1 MRATPETLRLY
12 TALPLSSWLTFLTSG
27 ALAYAGSETMSS
39 TTLYRYLIKDVLI
52 NFLAILL
59 VLMLILLGGVF
70 VRLLSRVVD
79 GVIDAEL
86 LLPMLFWGTIESLS
100 TLLVISLFLGMLLS
114 LGRLYKDSEIYAI
127 RAIGLGD
134 IDLIRIYL
142 VVGSFVAV
150 VLFVLVAWLA
160 PWSKT
165 HIYELRQIA
174 AQKFDLSGITP
185 GQFIKLPGED
195 GVVFAESVDTDKGL
209 LKNIYLFEDNSERTR
224 LMTASQGKQT
234 SGGIAES
241 RYLDFFQGYIYEHD
255 KNRKQYAA
263 GSFVESG
270 LYLPGLVA
278 SQIQRNSTT
287 KELPALWKGHSLTDS
302 AELHWRLSFPVSM
315 LVLTFLAVPLSY
327 TTPRK
332 GRFGKLAVA
341 ILIYILYSNLLG
353 VGKTWIESGTI
364 PAVLGLWWVHL
375 LVLSLGIYLLYR
387 QGQLN
392 LAGKNRLGLVSLALP
407 RLHQ

>member
-1 MRATPETLRLY
+1 
-12 TALPLSSWLTFLTSG
+12 
-27 ALAYAGSETMSS
+27 MSS
-39 TTLYRYLIKDVLI
+39 TTLYRYLIKDVLV

-79 GVIDAEL
+79 GVIDADL
-86 LLPMLFWGTIESLS
+86 LLPMLFWGTVESLS

-134 IDLIRIYL
+134 IDLIRVYL

-255 KNRKQYAA
+255 KNREQYAA

-287 KELPALWKGHSLTDS
+287 KELPALWKGHNLTDS

-353 VGKTWIESGTI
+353 VGKIWIESGAI

-407 RLHQ
+407 RLHQQ